1 MIHLPISCRDIPFQ
15 LTLDKT
21 LASVKRE
28 SKLTIKSSY
37 IIPKDLYRYRMH
49 SLFDYSAISIN
60 TLIPV
65 DSSSVKKMLESR
77 YFVEISFHIHY

>member
-1 MIHLPISCRDIPFQ
+1 MNRRKVMIHLPISCRDIPFQ

-37 IIPKDLYRYRMH
+37 IIPKD
-49 SLFDYSAISIN
+49 
-60 TLIPV
+60 
-65 DSSSVKKMLESR
+65 
-77 YFVEISFHIHY
+77 